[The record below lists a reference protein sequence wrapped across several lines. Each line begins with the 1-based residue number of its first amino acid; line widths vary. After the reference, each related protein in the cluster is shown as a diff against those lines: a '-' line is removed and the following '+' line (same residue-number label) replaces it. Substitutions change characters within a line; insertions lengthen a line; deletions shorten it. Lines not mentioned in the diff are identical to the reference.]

1 MCPSTLPPYELYS
14 PNQRV
19 EAAGT
24 KVHLYKLW
32 DAPASPW
39 LTQMETNPSL
49 TLLSELSGKGL
60 SLFIL
65 DRITPCPF
73 PLPNGQK
80 APAPH
85 GHTSCTNHPPQLAPP
100 SSRGS
105 CGHCF
110 QYKWSRGSSAWEC
123 WAVPTGFSI
132 LLPQLAPF
140 QTHTH

>member
-1 MCPSTLPPYELYS
+1 MSFNSAPHTYELYS

-24 KVHLYKLW
+24 KVHVYKLW
-32 DAPASPW
+32 DAPTSPW

-49 TLLSELSGKGL
+49 NLLSELSGKGL

-85 GHTSCTNHPPQLAPP
+85 GHTSCTNQPPQLVPP

-110 QYKWSRGSSAWEC
+110 QYKWSRGSVPGSAGLFLQDSASSC
-123 WAVPTGFSI
+123 HS
-132 LLPQLAPF
+132 LPLF
-140 QTHTH
+140 RHTH